1 MSGEATIRR
10 GVRNAHYAA
19 IPNHVFEDARLSME
33 ARWLL
38 SYLLSK
44 PDNWT
49 VVIGDI
55 VKKGNC
61 GRDKAR
67 KMIVELV
74 ETGYAER
81 EQTRAGGKFGP
92 TVLVIFDEPR
102 QPGSANTDA
111 CDVSDTS
118 EPTDASCAFETADAS
133 DASDTSCHS
142 DGFAGA
148 DAASKSVAYLP
159 QTELPSPAES
169 SPVLPAPVKS
179 ALSNNLNLAKTD
191 SYQGEGAR
199 EPAGKVR
206 DAADVDDRAA
216 RRLERAR
223 IAAQFDIWFKLWP
236 RPGNPDFARN
246 AWFALSADER
256 EACIE
261 RTPAYLAWAARED
274 LTVPAVYLKARAW
287 REVPEGLTGRQD
299 QSHARM
305 HTDARTHPHS
315 HVHACAQTDL
325 HTRSST
331 HVIAKVCGKLWIGRH
346 FQALLCE
353 PTGQLVMTAF
363 DERRIASGAIS
374 REALAWEKRRDHGW
388 PLVSKM
394 HDLAGRNE
402 PFKTAAD
409 ILPLVTSFETVERS
423 SALFA
428 AWRRLHERRGWM
440 FVDGLSDWICFPAI
454 NPKEHDLDVAVEAAL
469 DHFTTSL
476 SKGRTHDAA

>member
-67 KMIVELV
+67 KMIAELV

-102 QPGSANTDA
+102 RPGVANTDA
-111 CDVSDTS
+111 RDVSDTS
-118 EPTDASCAFETADAS
+118 ELTDAF
-133 DASDTSCHS
+133 DASDTADAPEAADTSCS
-142 DGFAGA
+142 SGGS

-159 QTELPSPAES
+159 QTELPSPAKP
-169 SPVLPAPVKS
+169 SPVLPEPVKS

-199 EPAGKVR
+199 EPAGDGR
-206 DAADVDDRAA
+206 GAADVDDRAT

-223 IAAQFDIWFKLWP
+223 IGEQFDIWFKLWP

-246 AWFALSADER
+246 AWFALSAGER
-256 EACIE
+256 ETCIE
-261 RTPAYLAWAARED
+261 RTPAYLAWAAREE

-287 REVPEGLTGRQD
+287 REVPEGWTGRQA
-299 QSHARM
+299 QSTAQ
-305 HTDARTHPHS
+305 TDTYARTHPHS
-315 HVHACAQTDL
+315 YVDACSQTNPQ
-325 HTRSST
+325 TRSST
-331 HVIAKVCGKLWIGRH
+331 HVIAKVCGKLWMGRH

-363 DERRIASGAIS
+363 DERRITSGAIS
-374 REALAWEKRRDHGW
+374 QEALAWEKRRDHGW
-388 PLVSKM
+388 PQVSKM

-402 PFKTAAD
+402 PFKTTTD

-423 SALFA
+423 SPLFA

-454 NPKEHDLDVAVEAAL
+454 NPKEPDLDVAVEAAL

>member
-67 KMIVELV
+67 KMIAELV

-102 QPGSANTDA
+102 QPGVASTNA
-111 CDVSDTS
+111 CYVSDTS
-118 EPTDASCAFETADAS
+118 EPTDAFDASEAADAS
-133 DASDTSCHS
+133 DASDTSCSS
-142 DGFAGA
+142 DGPVGA
-148 DAASKSVAYLP
+148 DAASKSVACLP
-159 QTELPSPAES
+159 QTELPSP
-169 SPVLPAPVKS
+169 VLPEPVKS
-179 ALSNNLNLAKTD
+179 ALSNNLDLAKTD

-199 EPAGKVR
+199 EPAGDGR
-206 DAADVDDRAA
+206 GAADVDDRAA

-223 IAAQFDIWFKLWP
+223 IGEQFDTWFKLWP

-246 AWFALSADER
+246 AWFALSAEER
-256 EACIE
+256 ETCIE
-261 RTPAYLAWAARED
+261 RTPAYLAWTARED
-274 LTVPAVYLKARAW
+274 LTAPAVYLKARAW
-287 REVPEGLTGRQD
+287 REMPEGLTRHRA
-299 QSHARM
+299 QSHART
-305 HTDARTHPHS
+305 HADARTHPHS
-315 HVHACAQTDL
+315 YVDTCAQANL
-325 HTRSST
+325 HTSPHT
-331 HVIAKVCGKLWIGRH
+331 HVIAKVCGKLWMGRH

-363 DERRIASGAIS
+363 DERRIATGAIS
-374 REALAWEKRRDHGW
+374 REAVAWEKRRDHGW
-388 PLVSKM
+388 PLISKM

-402 PFKTAAD
+402 PFKTMTD
-409 ILPLVTSFETVERS
+409 ILPLVTSFETVECG

-440 FVDGLSDWICFPAI
+440 FVDGLSDWISFPAI
-454 NPKEHDLDVAVEAAL
+454 DQQQPDLDVAVEAAL

-476 SKGRTHDAA
+476 KGHTHDAAEP

>member
-1 MSGEATIRR
+1 MSREATIRR

-67 KMIVELV
+67 KMIAELV

-81 EQTRAGGKFGP
+81 EQTRTDGKFGP

-102 QPGSANTDA
+102 PGSANTDT
-111 CDVSDTS
+111 CDVSDTA
-118 EPTDASCAFETADAS
+118 ELTDAS
-133 DASDTSCHS
+133 DAPDASCS
-142 DGFAGA
+142 SGSFAGA
-148 DAASKSVAYLP
+148 DAVAKSVAYLP
-159 QTELPSPAES
+159 QTELPLSANP
-169 SPVLPAPVKS
+169 SPVLLAPVKS
-179 ALSNNLNLAKTD
+179 ALSNNLHLAKTD
-191 SYQGEGAR
+191 SYQGEGER
-199 EPAGKVR
+199 EPAGDGR
-206 DAADVDDRAA
+206 GAADVNDRAA
-216 RRLERAR
+216 RRLDRAR
-223 IAAQFDIWFKLWP
+223 IAAQFDTWFKLWP
-236 RPGNPDFARN
+236 RHGNPDFARN
-246 AWFALSADER
+246 AWFALSAGER
-256 EACIE
+256 ETCIE
-261 RTPAYLAWAARED
+261 RTPAYLAWAARDD

-287 REVPEGLTGRQD
+287 REMPEGLTGHRV
-299 QSHARM
+299 QSSAQTHAQ
-305 HTDARTHPHS
+305 AQTHPHPQAHPS
-315 HVHACAQTDL
+315 TRTGPQPSL
-325 HTRSST
+325 HT
-331 HVIAKVCGKLWIGRH
+331 HVIAKVCGKLWMGRR

-402 PFKTAAD
+402 PFKTAID
-409 ILPLVTSFETVERS
+409 ILPLVSSFETVECGS
-423 SALFA
+423 TLFA

-440 FVDGLSDWICFPAI
+440 FVDGLSDWISFPAI
-454 NPKEHDLDVAVEAAL
+454 DQEQPDLDVAAEAAL
-469 DHFTTSL
+469 EQFKNCL
-476 SKGRTHDAA
+476 NEGRTHDAA

>member
-199 EPAGKVR
+199 EPAGDGRGV
-206 DAADVDDRAA
+206 ADVNDRPA

-223 IAAQFDIWFKLWP
+223 IGEQFDIWFKLWP

-246 AWFALSADER
+246 AWFALSAGER
-256 EACIE
+256 ETCIE
-261 RTPAYLAWAARED
+261 RTPAYLAWTARED
-274 LTVPAVYLKARAW
+274 LTAPAVYLKARAW
-287 REVPEGLTGRQD
+287 REMPEALARRQG
-299 QSHARM
+299 QSHAR
-305 HTDARTHPHS
+305 T
-315 HVHACAQTDL
+315 HVHACAQTDP

-331 HVIAKVCGKLWIGRH
+331 HVIAKVCGKLWMGRH

-363 DERRIASGAIS
+363 DERRITSGAIS

-394 HDLAGRNE
+394 RDLAGRNE
-402 PFKTAAD
+402 PFKTTTD
-409 ILPLVTSFETVERS
+409 ILPLVTSFERVECGS
-423 SALFA
+423 PLFA

-469 DHFTTSL
+469 DHFTTRL

>member
-67 KMIVELV
+67 KMIAELV

-92 TVLVIFDEPR
+92 TMLVIFDEPR
-102 QPGSANTDA
+102 QPGVANTDA
-111 CDVSDTS
+111 YDVSDTA
-118 EPTDASCAFETADAS
+118 ELTEAFDASETADAS

-148 DAASKSVAYLP
+148 DAASKSVAYRP
-159 QTELPSPAES
+159 QTELPSPAEP

-179 ALSNNLNLAKTD
+179 ALSNNSNLAKTD

-199 EPAGKVR
+199 EPAGDGR
-206 DAADVDDRAA
+206 GAADVDDRAA
-216 RRLERAR
+216 RRLARAR
-223 IAAQFDIWFKLWP
+223 IGQQFDTWFKLWP

-261 RTPAYLAWAARED
+261 RTPAYLAWTARED

-287 REVPEGLTGRQD
+287 REMPEGVTGHRVPSD
-299 QSHARM
+299 ARTHA
-305 HTDARTHPHS
+305 DARTHPHS
-315 HVHACAQTDL
+315 HVHACAQTDP
-325 HTRSST
+325 HTRSHT
-331 HVIAKVCGKLWIGRH
+331 HVIAKVCGKLWMGRH

-353 PTGQLVMTAF
+353 PTGQLVITAF
-363 DERRIASGAIS
+363 DERRITSGAIS

-388 PLVSKM
+388 PMVSKM

-402 PFKTAAD
+402 PFKTTTD
-409 ILPLVTSFETVERS
+409 ILPLVTSFETVACG

-440 FVDGLSDWICFPAI
+440 FVDGLSDWISFPAI
-454 NPKEHDLDVAVEAAL
+454 DQQQPDLDVAVEAAL

-476 SKGRTHDAA
+476 SKGRTYDGA

>member
-67 KMIVELV
+67 KMIAELV

-102 QPGSANTDA
+102 RPGVANTDA
-111 CDVSDTS
+111 RDVSDTS
-118 EPTDASCAFETADAS
+118 ELTDAFDASETADAPE
-133 DASDTSCHS
+133 AADTSCS
-142 DGFAGA
+142 SGGS

-159 QTELPSPAES
+159 QTELPSPAKP
-169 SPVLPAPVKS
+169 SPVLPEPVKS

-199 EPAGKVR
+199 EPAGDGR
-206 DAADVDDRAA
+206 GAADVDDRAT

-223 IAAQFDIWFKLWP
+223 IGEQFDIWFKLWP

-256 EACIE
+256 ETCIE
-261 RTPAYLAWAARED
+261 RTPAYLAWAARDD
-274 LTVPAVYLKARAW
+274 LTAPAVYLKARAW
-287 REVPEGLTGRQD
+287 REMSEGLARRQG
-299 QSHARM
+299 QSSASPS
-305 HTDARTHPHS
+305 TQLSS
-315 HVHACAQTDL
+315 H
-325 HTRSST
+325 T
-331 HVIAKVCGKLWIGRH
+331 HVIAKVCGKLWMGRH

-353 PTGQLVMTAF
+353 PTGQLVITAF
-363 DERRIASGAIS
+363 DERRITSGAVS

-388 PLVSKM
+388 PPVSKM

-402 PFKTAAD
+402 PFKTTTD
-409 ILPLVTSFETVERS
+409 ILPLVSSFETVERS
-423 SALFA
+423 SPLFA

-454 NPKEHDLDVAVEAAL
+454 DRQQPDLDVAVEAAL

>member
-10 GVRNAHYAA
+10 GVRNGHYAA

-55 VKKGNC
+55 VRKGNC

-67 KMIVELV
+67 KMIAELV

-92 TVLVIFDEPR
+92 TMLVIFDEPR
-102 QPGSANTDA
+102 QPGVANTYA
-111 CDVSDTS
+111 RDVSDTA
-118 EPTDASCAFETADAS
+118 ELTDAS
-133 DASDTSCHS
+133 DASDEAGVSEGS
-142 DGFAGA
+142 DGSAGA
-148 DAASKSVAYLP
+148 DGASESVACLP
-159 QTELPSPAES
+159 QTELP

-199 EPAGKVR
+199 EPAGDGR
-206 DAADVDDRAA
+206 GAADVYDRAA
-216 RRLERAR
+216 RRLERAQVGE
-223 IAAQFDIWFKLWP
+223 QFDVWFKLWP

-246 AWFALSADER
+246 AWFALSAEER
-256 EACIE
+256 EACIV
-261 RTPAYLAWAARED
+261 RTPAYLVWAARED

-287 REVPEGLTGRQD
+287 REMPEGLTGHRV
-299 QSHARM
+299 QSHAQT
-305 HTDARTHPHS
+305 HAQAQTHPHPEAHPS
-315 HVHACAQTDL
+315 GRTGSN
-325 HTRSST
+325 SSPHT
-331 HVIAKVCGKLWIGRH
+331 HVIAKVCGKLWMGRR

-374 REALAWEKRRDHGW
+374 REALVWEKRRDHGW
-388 PLVSKM
+388 PLISKM

-402 PFKTAAD
+402 PFKTTTA
-409 ILPLVTSFETVERS
+409 ILPLVSGFQTVERR

-440 FVDGLSDWICFPAI
+440 FVDGLSDWIAFPAI
-454 NPKEHDLDVAVEAAL
+454 NSKELDLDAAVEAAL

>member
-10 GVRNAHYAA
+10 GVRNGHYAA

-67 KMIVELV
+67 KMIAELV

-92 TVLVIFDEPR
+92 TMLVIFDEPR
-102 QPGSANTDA
+102 QPGVANTYA
-111 CDVSDTS
+111 RDVSDTA
-118 EPTDASCAFETADAS
+118 ELTDAS
-133 DASDTSCHS
+133 DASDEAGVSEGS
-142 DGFAGA
+142 DGSAGA
-148 DAASKSVAYLP
+148 DGASESVACLP
-159 QTELPSPAES
+159 QTELPSPAEP
-169 SPVLPAPVKS
+169 SPVLPATVKS

-191 SYQGEGAR
+191 SYQEEGAR

-223 IAAQFDIWFKLWP
+223 IGEQFDIWFKLWP

-246 AWFALSADER
+246 AWFALSAGER
-256 EACIE
+256 ETCIE

-287 REVPEGLTGRQD
+287 REVPEGWTGRQA
-299 QSHARM
+299 QSTAQ
-305 HTDARTHPHS
+305 TDTYARTHPHS
-315 HVHACAQTDL
+315 YVDACSQTNPQ
-325 HTRSST
+325 TRSST
-331 HVIAKVCGKLWIGRH
+331 HVIAKVCGKLWMGRH

-402 PFKTAAD
+402 PFKTAID
-409 ILPLVTSFETVERS
+409 ILPLVSSFERVECGS
-423 SALFA
+423 PLFA
-428 AWRRLHERRGWM
+428 AWRRLHERHGWM

-454 NPKEHDLDVAVEAAL
+454 NPKEPDLDVAVEAAL

>member
-67 KMIVELV
+67 KMIAELV

-102 QPGSANTDA
+102 QPGSVNTDA
-111 CDVSDTS
+111 YDVSDTS
-118 EPTDASCAFETADAS
+118 GPTDAFDASETADAPE
-133 DASDTSCHS
+133 AADTSCSSGGS
-142 DGFAGA
+142 DAA
-148 DAASKSVAYLP
+148 DAASKSVAFLP
-159 QTELPSPAES
+159 QTELPSPAEP
-169 SPVLPAPVKS
+169 SPVLPAPGKS

-199 EPAGKVR
+199 EPAGDGRGV
-206 DAADVDDRAA
+206 ADVDDRAA
-216 RRLERAR
+216 RRLARAR
-223 IAAQFDIWFKLWP
+223 IGEQFDIWFKMWP

-246 AWFALSADER
+246 AWFALSAGER
-256 EACIE
+256 ETCIE
-261 RTPAYLAWAARED
+261 RTPAYLAWTARED
-274 LTVPAVYLKARAW
+274 LSAPAVYLKARAW
-287 REVPEGLTGRQD
+287 REMPEGLAGRQG
-299 QSHARM
+299 QSHAY
-305 HTDARTHPHS
+305 ARTHPH
-315 HVHACAQTDL
+315 VDACAQADPQ
-325 HTRSST
+325 TRSST
-331 HVIAKVCGKLWIGRH
+331 HVIAKVCGKLWMGRH

-353 PTGQLVMTAF
+353 PTGQLVITAF
-363 DERRIASGAIS
+363 DERRITSGAVS

-402 PFKTAAD
+402 PFKTTTD
-409 ILPLVTSFETVERS
+409 ILPLVSSFETVERS
-423 SALFA
+423 SPLFA

-454 NPKEHDLDVAVEAAL
+454 DQQQPDLDVAVEAAL